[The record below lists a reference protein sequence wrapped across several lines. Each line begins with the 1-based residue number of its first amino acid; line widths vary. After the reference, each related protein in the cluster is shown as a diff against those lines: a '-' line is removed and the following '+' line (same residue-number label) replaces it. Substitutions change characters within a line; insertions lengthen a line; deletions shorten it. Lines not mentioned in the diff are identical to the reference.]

1 MNNKK
6 YGDII
11 LMIYKSER
19 KNSKGDMIS
28 IHDLITSSGENLTD
42 ERILHQIV
50 DALATIVA
58 QSKKYNSVLIL
69 SANVWTIRKQKKQA
83 INGICEFFDAVHYHF
98 DRRKFYSIEQVINY
112 LWTLVMLMYPYCTL
126 SEETIHLDSS
136 IRYFISKYYDN
147 KEEKNQCIS
156 TIKNR

>member
-19 KNSKGDMIS
+19 KNSKVEMIS
-28 IHDLITSSGENLTD
+28 IHDLITSGGESLTD
-42 ERILHQIV
+42 DRILSQIV
-50 DALATIVA
+50 NALDAIVA

-83 INGICEFFDAVHYHF
+83 ITGTYEFFDAVHYHF

-136 IRYFISKYYDN
+136 IRYFISKYYER
-147 KEEKNQCIS
+147 EE
-156 TIKNR
+156 

>member
-11 LMIYKSER
+11 LIIYKSER
-19 KNSKGDMIS
+19 KNSKGERIS
-28 IHDLITSSGENLTD
+28 IHDLITKDGENLTD
-42 ERILHQIV
+42 DRILSQV
-50 DALATIVA
+50 VNALDAIVA

-69 SANVWTIRKQKKQA
+69 SANVWTIRKQKKQSITGTYEFYDA
-83 INGICEFFDAVHYHF
+83 IPYHF

-126 SEETIHLDSS
+126 SEETIHNDCS
-136 IRYFISKYYDN
+136 IRYFVNKYYDN
-147 KEEKNQCIS
+147 KEEKNHA
-156 TIKNR
+156 